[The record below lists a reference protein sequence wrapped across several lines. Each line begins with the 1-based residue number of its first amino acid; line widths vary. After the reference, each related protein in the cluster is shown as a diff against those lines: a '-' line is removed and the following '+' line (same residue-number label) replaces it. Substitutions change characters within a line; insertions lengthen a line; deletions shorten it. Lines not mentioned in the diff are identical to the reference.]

1 MHSKVWWV
9 GAVVMAGAMG
19 QEIPIFDVH
28 IHYSQNAWEE
38 TSPEK
43 AIEQIRKAGI
53 KKALVSS
60 SPDDGTLLLYQRA
73 PDLIVPALR
82 PYRQP
87 GDVSSWLEDAG
98 LMVYLED
105 RLKKGIY
112 KAIGEFHVNGV
123 LADSPI
129 MRGVI
134 GLAKRYNQVLQAHS
148 DADAIQR
155 MYKQEPSLRIV
166 WAHAGFASAQEVGA
180 MFARYPNLYVDLAVR
195 TDIAPGGKLEAA
207 WQQVISKYPERV
219 MLGTDTW
226 VPSRWTAGSV
236 GEHATWA
243 RSWLKTLPADI
254 ARKIATENAERLFK

>member
-1 MHSKVWWV
+1 MQGKAWI
-9 GAVVMAGAMG
+9 AGVIFLTGTLA
-19 QEIPIFDVH
+19 QEMPIFDAH
-28 IHYSQNAWEE
+28 IHYSQNAWSQ
-38 TSPEK
+38 TPPER
-43 AIEQIRKAGI
+43 AIEQLRKAGI

-87 GDVSSWLEDAG
+87 GDTSSWLEDAG
-98 LMVYLED
+98 LLVYLEE

-112 KAIGEFHVNGV
+112 KAIGEFHVNGA

-148 DADAIQR
+148 DADAVER
-155 MYKQEPSLRIV
+155 MFKQEPSLRIL
-166 WAHAGFASAQEVGA
+166 WAHAGFASAQEAGA
-180 MFARYPNLYVDLAVR
+180 MVARYPNLYIDLALR
-195 TDIAPGGKLEAA
+195 TDIAVGGKLEAS
-207 WQQVISKYPERV
+207 WQQVIAKYPERIL
-219 MLGTDTW
+219 LGTDTW
-226 VPSRWTAGSV
+226 VPSRWTGGSV
-236 GEHATWA
+236 GEHASWA
-243 RSWLKTLPADI
+243 RSWLKTLSTDM

>member
-1 MHSKVWWV
+1 MQRKLWIV
-9 GAVVMAGAMG
+9 GLVMAAGALA
-19 QEIPIFDVH
+19 QEMPIFDVH
-28 IHYSQNAWEE
+28 IHYSQNAWNE

-82 PYRQP
+82 PYRQL
-87 GDVSSWLEDAG
+87 GDTSSWLEDAG
-98 LMVYLED
+98 LLVYLEE

-112 KAIGEFHVNGV
+112 KAIGEFHVNGA

-148 DADAIQR
+148 DSDAIVR
-155 MYKQEPSLRIV
+155 MFKQEPTLRIV
-166 WAHAGFASAQEVGA
+166 WAHAGSASAQEVGA
-180 MFARYPNLYVDLAVR
+180 MFAQYPGLYIDLALR
-195 TDIAPGGKLEAA
+195 TDIAREGKLEAA
-207 WQQVISKYPERV
+207 WQQLIDRYPERV

-226 VPSRWTAGSV
+226 VPSRWTGGSV
-236 GEHATWA
+236 GEHASWA
-243 RSWLKTLPADI
+243 RSWLKTLPAEV